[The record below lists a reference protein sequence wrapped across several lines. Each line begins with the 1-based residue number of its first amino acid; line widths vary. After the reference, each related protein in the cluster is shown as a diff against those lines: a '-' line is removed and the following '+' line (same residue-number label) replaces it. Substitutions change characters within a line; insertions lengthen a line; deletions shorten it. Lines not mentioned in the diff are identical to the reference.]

1 MTCLYPGLD
10 SASDWSCHAG
20 NMLVPIRSTTPHVI
34 SMKFLRPSL
43 GRNFAGKLAVALRMG
58 VSPL

>member
-10 SASDWSCHAG
+10 SASDWSSHAG

-43 GRNFAGKLAVALRMG
+43 RRNFAGKLAVALRKG